1 MSSNTSV
8 ERKGLGVSLLALKL
22 SPPNNLQAIQLIKD
36 CVRLDVEI
44 PKALYPWISKA
55 CNAWIS
61 EQGNIVSP
69 VQTAQRKADY
79 IWHIRLYI
87 HLGDKPGKAIE
98 KVADWSGMH
107 EDTLSTYY
115 YNNKAQ
121 WAEFDEEIRMQNWD
135 YTEDIDKL

>member
-1 MSSNTSV
+1 MTDRDVELQGLELSV
-8 ERKGLGVSLLALKL
+8 WLAKRH
-22 SPPNNLQAIQLIKD
+22 PPSDLQAIQLIKD
-36 CVRLDVEI
+36 CVRFDVEI
-44 PKALYPWISKA
+44 PKILYPWIGKA

-61 EQGNIVSP
+61 EKGDV
-69 VQTAQRKADY
+69 VRTAQTAQRKADY

-87 HLGDKPGKAIE
+87 HLGDKPGKAI
-98 KVADWSGMH
+98 KQVADWSGMH